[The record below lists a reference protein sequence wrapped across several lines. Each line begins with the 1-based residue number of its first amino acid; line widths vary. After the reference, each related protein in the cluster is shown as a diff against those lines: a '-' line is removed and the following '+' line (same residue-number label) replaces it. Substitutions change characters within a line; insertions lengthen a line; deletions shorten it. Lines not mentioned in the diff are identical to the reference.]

1 MTTIELTKSGIAMK
15 KFRSDPEKYLNER
28 RKDVLRYVEK
38 RGSFPI
44 AQNWKKYGFTVAE
57 IVARIRKGGNEPN
70 WEKLP
75 IEFRVDENGIPLP
88 DQFCVE
94 TQTSSR
100 SEERRV
106 GKECRSRW
114 SPYH

>member
-15 KFRSDPEKYLNER
+15 KFRSDPQNALNER

-88 DQFCVE
+88 DQFCVCLLY
-94 TQTSSR
+94 TSP
-100 SEERRV
+100 
-106 GKECRSRW
+106 
-114 SPYH
+114 SPRD

>member
-1 MTTIELTKSGIAMK
+1 MTTIELTKSGIAMQ
-15 KFRSDPEKYLNER
+15 KFRSDPQNALNER

-70 WEKLP
+70 WEKLL
-75 IEFRVDENGIPLP
+75 IYV
-88 DQFCVE
+88 
-94 TQTSSR
+94 
-100 SEERRV
+100 
-106 GKECRSRW
+106 
-114 SPYH
+114 